1 MEQSIIFSF
10 PDKVV
15 LVHLSGVDISWS
27 SKLVFNSAN
36 ISVQIVL
43 KWFME
48 RRWKV
53 WEWGKNEREEW
64 RGRKSREGVKE
75 DERGGIRHTHLR
87 KRLSTHSEVGKR
99 CFYCSLMYVVT
110 CVWGRR
116 IYPAIGSKSKCLSS
130 EELGS
135 VRHGKQSCGVRIF
148 CTDPIASAWMA
159 ITLQGRQEQTV
170 WCMCLC
176 LPWIH
181 PVPIPDLFHCL
192 NHLQRSHP
200 SPS

>member
-75 DERGGIRHTHLR
+75 DERGRIRHTHLR

-99 CFYCSLMYVVT
+99 CFYCSLMYVVI

-148 CTDPIASAWMA
+148 CTDPACICLDGHNPARQTGA
-159 ITLQGRQEQTV
+159 ICVVHVSLSSLNPSCTSTRF
-170 WCMCLC
+170 
-176 LPWIH
+176 IS
-181 PVPIPDLFHCL
+181 LF
-192 NHLQRSHP
+192 
-200 SPS
+200 